1 MEDLSTRPEFKDI
14 DENGWK
20 EMERIDRRGKIM
32 GGLLLVAIG
41 GLFLARE
48 LGVEIPEWAFSWKM
62 LLIGIGLVTAVKHKF
77 LNPGWLLL
85 VGVGG
90 VFLLTDVY
98 PDMRIKPLL
107 WPILIILVG
116 LAIMFKPRRKRM
128 EKCRNQWRRYQ
139 SKHHRKHYDNYGHHS
154 NTQRGYVHTEKD
166 DYNTQEEAVT
176 DDFIDSVV
184 IMAGAKRMILSKNFK
199 GGDVTNIFGGSELNL
214 SQADFNGTARLEVTQ
229 VFGGT
234 KIFVPSNWE
243 IRSEMVTILGNVED
257 RRVAQPNL
265 DKDSNK
271 VLILTGTTV
280 FGGVDIRSF

>member
-1 MEDLSTRPEFKDI
+1 MEDLSKKPEFEDA
-14 DENGWK
+14 DEKGWR
-20 EMERIDRRGKIM
+20 EMERMDTRGKIV
-32 GGLLLVAIG
+32 GGLLIVG
-41 GLFLARE
+41 VGVLFLARE
-48 LGVEIPEWAFSWKM
+48 LGMEIPFWVLSWKM
-62 LLIGIGLVTAVKHKF
+62 LLIGLGIVTAVKHKF
-77 LNPGWLLL
+77 LNPAWLLL
-85 VGVGG
+85 VGIGG
-90 VFLLTDVY
+90 VFILADIY
-98 PDMRIKPLL
+98 PDMQIKPLL

-116 LAIMFKPRRKRM
+116 LAMMFKPRRKRM
-128 EKCRNQWRRYQ
+128 EKCRNQWRKYR
-139 SKHHRKHYDNYGHHS
+139 SKHHRKHYEQYGHHS
-154 NTQRGYVHTEKD
+154 STQHAYVNTEKGGYD
-166 DYNTQEEAVT
+166 TQEEAIK

-214 SQADFNGTARLEVTQ
+214 TQADFTGTVRLEVTQ

-243 IRSEMVTILGNVED
+243 VRSEMVTILGNVED

-265 DKDSNK
+265 DRDAGK